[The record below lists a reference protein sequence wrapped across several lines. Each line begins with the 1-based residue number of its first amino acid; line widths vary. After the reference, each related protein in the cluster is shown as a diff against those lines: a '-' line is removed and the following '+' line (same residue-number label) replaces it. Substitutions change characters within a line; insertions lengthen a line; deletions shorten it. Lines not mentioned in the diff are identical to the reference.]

1 MTLRRVSRRCLSVS
15 SCLCICSLGLL
26 IGLHSTEE
34 VLHIDVLLP
43 EQFETL
49 SQQSCI
55 VGRPK
60 RLKQRL
66 HGSAVRCRPLF
77 DSCSLLHEFVDVPV
91 KWISSIKRM
100 GNSCFI
106 VELGCFSSSESVSY
120 IQFANYR
127 LCRWKWISWTLKPS
141 GGQFI
146 FNGLRQLA
154 GLGLIFLLQRFGGGF
169 NGI

>member
-1 MTLRRVSRRCLSVS
+1 
-15 SCLCICSLGLL
+15 
-26 IGLHSTEE
+26 
-34 VLHIDVLLP
+34 
-43 EQFETL
+43 
-49 SQQSCI
+49 
-55 VGRPK
+55 
-60 RLKQRL
+60 
-66 HGSAVRCRPLF
+66 
-77 DSCSLLHEFVDVPV
+77 
-91 KWISSIKRM
+91 M

-154 GLGLIFLLQRFGGGF
+154 GLGLIFLLQRLGGGF
-169 NGI
+169 NGIEILVINRYSVPVWTRCDNV